1 MGEHFRDYPPGIKI
15 MLKKLDA
22 KDFIEEWNI
31 YCIIIIIYIIFI
43 NAIS

>member
-22 KDFIEEWNI
+22 KDFIEE
-31 YCIIIIIYIIFI
+31 
-43 NAIS
+43 